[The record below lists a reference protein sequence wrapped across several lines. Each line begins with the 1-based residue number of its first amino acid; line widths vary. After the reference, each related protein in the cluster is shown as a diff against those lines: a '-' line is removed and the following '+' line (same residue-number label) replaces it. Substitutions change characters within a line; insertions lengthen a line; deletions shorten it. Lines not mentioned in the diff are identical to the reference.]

1 MRRRRMAR
9 RAGAQLGALLYKTLF
24 EEAEELRG
32 MFFNL
37 SQARLWGS

>member
-1 MRRRRMAR
+1 MPLNDSLLFVW
-9 RAGAQLGALLYKTLF
+9 QLGNLLYKTLF

-37 SQARLWGS
+37 TQV